1 MSRAVVFAYHEVGV
15 RCLKVLLAHGVD
27 VALVVTH
34 EDNPAER
41 IWFGS
46 VAATAGEHGLPVIA
60 PADANDEPTLA
71 AVRACRPDFLFSFY
85 FRQMLAPRLLETAP
99 RGAYNMHGS
108 LLPRYRGR
116 VPVNWAVL
124 HGERQTGAT
133 LHRME
138 AKPDRGAIVAQQ
150 AVPILPDDTAGEVF
164 AKVTVAAEIALDG
177 CLPALLAGSAPHREQ
192 DPAQASYFGGRRPED
207 GRIDWT
213 QPAARI
219 HDLVRAVAPPYPG
232 AFAVF
237 GDVTIRVLR
246 TLRAQPFAPNPSPAD
261 PRAGLFM
268 AGDALWLR
276 AGDGA
281 LLRVLQAEADGEPL
295 DAARFGSR
303 FGAFLPAP
311 PATDAA
317 PSSADVRTPPSVPDS
332 PKPESP
338 P

>member
-1 MSRAVVFAYHEVGV
+1 VTRAVVFAYHEVGV
-15 RCLKVLLAHGVD
+15 RCLKVLLAHGID

-46 VAATAGEHGLPVIA
+46 VAATAREHGLPVIA
-60 PADANDEPTLA
+60 PADANDEPTFA
-71 AVRACRPDFLFSFY
+71 AVLDCRPDFLFSFY
-85 FRQMLAPRLLETAP
+85 FRQMLAPRLLEAAA
-99 RGAYNMHGS
+99 RGAYNLHGS

-177 CLPALLAGSAPHREQ
+177 CLPALIAGTAPHRDQ

-207 GRIDWT
+207 GRIDWS

-237 GDVTIRVLR
+237 DDVTIRILR
-246 TLRAQPFAPNPSPAD
+246 TLRAQPSSNATPPVGL
-261 PRAGLFM
+261 RAGLF
-268 AGDALWLR
+268 AAADALWLR
-276 AGDGA
+276 AADGG
-281 LLRVLQAEADGEPL
+281 LLRVLEAACDERPL
-295 DAARFGSR
+295 DARAFAPR
-303 FGAFLPAP
+303 FGASLAAPAAAPAP
-311 PATDAA
+311 AGGVVHAPPYATDR
-317 PSSADVRTPPSVPDS
+317 PLPGTRP
-332 PKPESP
+332 
-338 P
+338 

>member
-15 RCLKVLLAHGVD
+15 RCLKVLLAHGVE

-46 VAATAGEHGLPVIA
+46 VAATAREHGLPVIA
-60 PADANDEPTLA
+60 PADANDEATFA
-71 AVRACRPDFLFSFY
+71 AVTACHPDFLFSFY
-85 FRQMLAPRLLETAP
+85 FRQMLATRLLEAAP

-124 HGERQTGAT
+124 HGERRTGAT

-138 AKPDRGAIVAQQ
+138 ARPDRGAIVSQQ

-164 AKVTVAAEIALDG
+164 AKVTVAAEIALDA
-177 CLPALLAGSAPHREQ
+177 CLPALLAGTAPHHDQ

-207 GRIDWT
+207 GRIDWS
-213 QPAARI
+213 QPAERI

-232 AFAVF
+232 AFAAF
-237 GDVTIRVLR
+237 DGATIRVLR
-246 TLRAQPFAPNPSPAD
+246 TLRAQPSSLAVQTVPAG
-261 PRAGLFM
+261 AGLFV
-268 AGDALWLR
+268 ADDALWLR
-276 AGDGA
+276 AADGG
-281 LLRVLQAEADGEPL
+281 LLRVLDAEFEQAAL
-295 DAARFGSR
+295 DARRFVERFGRSLR
-303 FGAFLPAP
+303 ARDGAS
-311 PATDAA
+311 
-317 PSSADVRTPPSVPDS
+317 PSSPIPNAASAGTSR
-332 PKPESP
+332 
-338 P
+338 